1 MSSIKLRNIQKLV
14 LDLVAFVACVCGL
27 ASVLASTANAQK
39 TLESGARTGFVGRVG
54 IGGEYLNHKAGASRL
69 DGLIMSINGTLGW
82 NWRDYAKLEFS
93 AGFGAGTNNIYG
105 AYPIGATQIG
115 AQPLLNQN
123 FNTKFKG
130 GAFIDFGG
138 EIKGGYNPISILKA
152 WQYPLFI
159 NLGGEM
165 RFLAQGATLSPY
177 ATTIFTSNLFVELD
191 GQARL
196 NQKWTLEYLARFF
209 VAAGSISIDGASI
222 TQSAADLSS
231 IISGYGLKFSLG
243 TQYKMGKNAYF
254 FTRLNLT
261 YQNLSAGDTKQIT
274 ISTNST
280 DEGINAGASANVRYP
295 QSHTIYTGLQL
306 GFGF

>member
-1 MSSIKLRNIQKLV
+1 MSSIKLQNIQKLV
-14 LDLVAFVACVCGL
+14 LDLVAFVACVGGL

-54 IGGEYLNHKAGASRL
+54 IGGEYLNHKAGESKL

-82 NWRDYAKLEFS
+82 NWRDVGKLEFS
-93 AGFGAGTNNIYG
+93 GRFGAGTNNIYG

-130 GAFIDFGG
+130 GLFIDFGG

-159 NLGGEM
+159 NLGSEM
-165 RFLAQGATLSPY
+165 RFLVQGASLSPY

-209 VAAGSISIDGASI
+209 VAAGSISIDGISI

-261 YQNLSAGDTKQIT
+261 YQNLSACDTKQIT